1 MRISVMLVSLFT
13 LISCETDSTGGRS
26 QNKDVSTACNDFY
39 RYACS
44 PEKSKTAP
52 ELALDEFNKML
63 DEEAELISANLT
75 QVFVD
80 LETKLPTLER
90 KSFRTQLVK
99 MCGNDNFIEN
109 YLRAA
114 IEEIGEA
121 SPVGQ
126 QGCSDMVNTAVE
138 IVFDD
143 ERESV
148 ESLVDVIKKVRDII
162 AFENIRKKDPR
173 INEAFQLTR
182 DFFINIRHEYLEF
195 INSTTS
201 DRPEDRVEWYTRAAG
216 VELELLMRTQ
226 KFFVAEHL
234 EIVAREYLNC
244 TRSWI
249 MGVDNREK
257 AFCLYRAW
265 RIATGT
271 IPMPTRLAQ
280 FLHDLRS
287 LNVSAVN
294 DRVYVRPAYA
304 LFLLNTT
311 EEALQ
316 FATLGVEIA
325 REITRASFDVPL
337 ETGRCLQEQMNEHK
351 CEKDL
356 IANFVRNYR
365 EFSVFTLS
373 VSRSSNATSSSSIS
387 TPDHASVSKT
397 DPNHDDCHTIESD
410 LVYNIV
416 ALRALFPALE
426 RSQGGNQE
434 KLRSFYSRSSFLNCD
449 DKKPLTVFQLNAA
462 FAQSENF
469 QRVFGCNETDSMGL
483 PQVSVLYS
491 YNCITE
497 FVNIRTS
504 VLIARETSTGH

>member
-1 MRISVMLVSLFT
+1 
-13 LISCETDSTGGRS
+13 
-26 QNKDVSTACNDFY
+26 
-39 RYACS
+39 
-44 PEKSKTAP
+44 
-52 ELALDEFNKML
+52 ML
-63 DEEAELISANLT
+63 DKEAEHISTNLT

-90 KSFRTQLVK
+90 RSFRTQLVT

-121 SPVGQ
+121 SPVTQ
-126 QGCSDMVNTAVE
+126 QGCSDMVNTIVE

-143 ERESV
+143 ERESI

-182 DFFINIRHEYLEF
+182 DFFKNIRHEYLEF

-201 DRPEDRVEWYTRAAG
+201 DRSEDRVEWYTRGAR
-216 VELELLMRTQ
+216 VELELLMKTQ

-234 EIVAREYLNC
+234 EIAAREYLNC

-249 MGVDNREK
+249 LSIDNREK

-311 EEALQ
+311 DEALQ
-316 FATLGVEIA
+316 VSEVE
-325 REITRASFDVPL
+325 
-337 ETGRCLQEQMNEHK
+337 
-351 CEKDL
+351 
-356 IANFVRNYR
+356 
-365 EFSVFTLS
+365 
-373 VSRSSNATSSSSIS
+373 
-387 TPDHASVSKT
+387 
-397 DPNHDDCHTIESD
+397 
-410 LVYNIV
+410 
-416 ALRALFPALE
+416 
-426 RSQGGNQE
+426 
-434 KLRSFYSRSSFLNCD
+434 
-449 DKKPLTVFQLNAA
+449 
-462 FAQSENF
+462 
-469 QRVFGCNETDSMGL
+469 
-483 PQVSVLYS
+483 
-491 YNCITE
+491 
-497 FVNIRTS
+497 
-504 VLIARETSTGH
+504 